1 MTHLPKKKKKQRAP
15 NSMESKNYS
24 IKADKVVLDEE
35 NKESITTTTDRCYFS
50 ELPSHV
56 TLEILLKL
64 PIEALIRCRYVCKSW
79 RDLLLDPSFAKLHHG
94 IKPTGVMLQSSLF
107 PHGNSG
113 GLYLL
118 EPQEEEPTSIIAKF
132 NNFTY
137 LESTLVNS
145 CNGLICSCD
154 IRMANP
160 IYISNPIT
168 GDYLTLPYGETK
180 PDGQFVSGF
189 GFSPKT
195 KQYKVVKYSDF
206 VEIYTLGSGG
216 WRRIEYVPPA
226 RHRSLFGTFVDG
238 ALHWLVKL
246 PNGSVLIRSFDLEN
260 EQFRAIPLP
269 SSRVYY
275 ASFKRSNLG
284 IFRDCLSLSSIGMY
298 ASDWDIE
305 IWVMKEYG
313 VKESWTKQLV
323 IKSPSPWEH
332 WWNPESVQVICF
344 LKNGEVILDCVG
356 CPVIYNIAQESFRVL
371 NPNGILLTH
380 VKATAHAS
388 SFVSL
393 KDIAMGDGS
402 RVLMF

>member
-1 MTHLPKKKKKQRAP
+1 FLFYAIHSLSNCLQQKTSTYQPKKKKQQRAP

-24 IKADKVVLDEE
+24 IKADKVVLDEK

-168 GDYLTLPYGETK
+168 
-180 PDGQFVSGF
+180 
-189 GFSPKT
+189 
-195 KQYKVVKYSDF
+195 
-206 VEIYTLGSGG
+206 
-216 WRRIEYVPPA
+216 
-226 RHRSLFGTFVDG
+226 

-275 ASFKRSNLG
+275 A
-284 IFRDCLSLSSIGMY
+284 I
-298 ASDWDIE
+298 
-305 IWVMKEYG
+305 
-313 VKESWTKQLV
+313 
-323 IKSPSPWEH
+323 
-332 WWNPESVQVICF
+332 
-344 LKNGEVILDCVG
+344 ILDCVG